1 MLMLKK
7 RMSRMEKQVDA
18 SLERFIFQHKV
29 LGVLML
35 FIGMPL
41 LTLLAVCICT
51 TVIALPRAM
60 ALGWA

>member
-41 LTLLAVCICT
+41 LTLPTLK
-51 TVIALPRAM
+51 R
-60 ALGWA
+60 